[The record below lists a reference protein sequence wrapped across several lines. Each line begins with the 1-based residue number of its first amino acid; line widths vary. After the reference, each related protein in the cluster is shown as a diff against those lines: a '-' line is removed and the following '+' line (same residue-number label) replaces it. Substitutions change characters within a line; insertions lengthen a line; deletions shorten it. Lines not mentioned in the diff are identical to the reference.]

1 MPERRDDAVRR
12 FVERTAMTLADWG
25 FPRMPARV
33 LLTMMTADDDAL
45 TAAELAGRLGVSAA
59 SISGAVRYLI
69 QVGLLERDPVPGSR
83 RDRYRL
89 PADPWYEGMAT
100 KTGLLKQVAD
110 MAHEGVDALGGPGTA
125 GGARVAEMRDYFLF
139 VNDAMQEL
147 IARWQ
152 ARRPRPSR
160 D

>member
-1 MPERRDDAVRR
+1 VAERQDDAVRR

-33 LLTMMTADDDAL
+33 LLTMMAADENSL
-45 TAAELAGRLGVSAA
+45 TAADLAGRLGVSAA

-69 QVGLLERDPVPGSR
+69 QIGLLERDPVPGSR

-89 PADPWYEGMAT
+89 PEDTWYEGMAT
-100 KTGLLKQVAD
+100 KTGLLKTVAD
-110 MAHEGVDALGGPGTA
+110 LAGSGVEALGADTP

-139 VNDAMQEL
+139 VNDEMQEL

-152 ARRPRPSR
+152 AVRGPRPSP